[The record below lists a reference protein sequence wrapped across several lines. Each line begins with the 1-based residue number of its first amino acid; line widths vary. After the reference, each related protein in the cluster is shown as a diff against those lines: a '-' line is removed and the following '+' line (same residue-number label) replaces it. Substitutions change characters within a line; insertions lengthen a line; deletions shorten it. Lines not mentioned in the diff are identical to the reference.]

1 MGKAARGVE
10 RGSEAVERATP
21 RDIFLSEVKSRN
33 VFPVLILHLVRQR
46 PEYGNSLMQKIRE
59 ATAGVMSV
67 SPNTVYPLL
76 RRLEEKGYVEGRW
89 EHPDTRSRR
98 FYTITPEGEE
108 KYEEMKERF
117 EAHLLRVK
125 EAIESLHDELYG

>member
-1 MGKAARGVE
+1 ME
-10 RGSEAVERATP
+10 RGSLSGERTTP
-21 RDIFLSEVKSRN
+21 KDIFLSEVKSRN
-33 VFPVLILHLVRQR
+33 VFPILILHLVRQR

-98 FYTITPEGEE
+98 FYTITPTGEA
-108 KYEEMKERF
+108 KYAEMKERF